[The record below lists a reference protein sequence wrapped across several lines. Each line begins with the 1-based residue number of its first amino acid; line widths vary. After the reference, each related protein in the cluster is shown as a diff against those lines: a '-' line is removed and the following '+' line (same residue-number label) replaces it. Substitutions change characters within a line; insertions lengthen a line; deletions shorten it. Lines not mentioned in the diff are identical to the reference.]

1 LVSDQCTA
9 ANDNRTDRKHQLTK
23 LKNESLEDRLAAS
36 KAAKQEMLAKFKA
49 RPASDSPEMLAKQ
62 AERARIA
69 EERDRR
75 TAERKEQKRI
85 EAERLKREEQEA
97 IAAAEQAAEAE
108 RIAKEEEDRAMVQQL
123 LDYEAEL
130 KKKRDA
136 RYAARKARQR

>member
-1 LVSDQCTA
+1 LVSDRCTA
-9 ANDNRTDRKHQLTK
+9 ANDNDDRNHQLPK

-36 KAAKQEMLAKFKA
+36 KAAKQELLAKFKA
-49 RPASDSPEMLAKQ
+49 RPAADSPEMLAKQ

-75 TAERKEQKRI
+75 AAEQ
-85 EAERLKREEQEA
+85 QEA
-97 IAAAEQAAEAE
+97 IAAAEAAAEAE

>member
-1 LVSDQCTA
+1 LVSDRCTA
-9 ANDNRTDRKHQLTK
+9 ANDNDDRNHQLPK

-36 KAAKQEMLAKFKA
+36 KAAKQELLAKFKA
-49 RPASDSPEMLAKQ
+49 RPAAGSPEMLAKQ

-75 TAERKEQKRI
+75 AAERKEQKRI
-85 EAERLKREEQEA
+85 EAERLKREQQEA
-97 IAAAEQAAEAE
+97 IAAAEAAAEAE